1 MPTTDG
7 ARASR
12 VPFLRSWIPAWDR
25 RIRRLTGRCP
35 VPYYGAAGT
44 RTEEDALPTI
54 ALSSTLTDGTAAHV
68 VAAVLIALF
77 ALAVG
82 HRVRRTIIEVLRRRS
97 RLDPAAALLIGRLV
111 YLGILIIAA
120 LWILNLWGSGIT
132 PLLTVLG
139 VVGLSISLA
148 LQDVLRNLFAGFY
161 MLVERPFMLGDLIE
175 VSTVQGTV
183 ESIELRLTVLT
194 TVDGLRVTVPN
205 ATVFTAV
212 VTNRSARPWRR
223 WPVQVILPPGA
234 ELDALQAA
242 LGGLTPSSSEG
253 EPPPSIAVQ
262 SASSKGTLVELGLW
276 APDPVTLGH
285 MILALRRRLPQAIVK
300 VPGAAALPEAPPA
313 PPAKP
318 RRITRHRPQKPAAT
332 GGKPE

>member
-1 MPTTDG
+1 MSS
-7 ARASR
+7 A
-12 VPFLRSWIPAWDR
+12 
-25 RIRRLTGRCP
+25 LTN
-35 VPYYGAAGT
+35 
-44 RTEEDALPTI
+44 
-54 ALSSTLTDGTAAHV
+54 GTAAHV

-223 WPVQVILPPGA
+223 WPVQVILPPGV
-234 ELDALQAA
+234 EPDALQAA
-242 LGGLTPSSSEG
+242 LGGLTSSSSEQ

-262 SASSKGTLVELGLW
+262 SASSKGTLLELGLW
-276 APDPVTLGH
+276 APDPAALGQ
-285 MILALRRRLPQAIVK
+285 MMLALRQRLPQAIVK
-300 VPGAAALPEAPPA
+300 VPGAAALPEASPTA
-313 PPAKP
+313 PAKP
-318 RRITRHRPQKPAAT
+318 RRITRHRPPKSADD
-332 GGKPE
+332 GSKS

>member
-1 MPTTDG
+1 QFRRRIQVYQGSPAQRGCPYHGHLPRTRCMPTTDG

-12 VPFLRSWIPAWDR
+12 VPFLGSWIPARDR
-25 RIRRLTGRCP
+25 RTRRLTGRCP
-35 VPYYGAAGT
+35 VPYHGAAGT
-44 RTEEDALPTI
+44 RAEEDALPTI

-77 ALAVG
+77 GLAVG
-82 HRVRRTIIEVLRRRS
+82 HRLRRTVIDVLRRRS
-97 RLDPAAALLIGRLV
+97 RLDSAAALLIGRLV
-111 YLGILIIAA
+111 YLIVLVIAA

-132 PLLTVLG
+132 PLLTVVG

-161 MLVERPFMLGDLIE
+161 MLIERPFVLGDLIE

-253 EPPPSIAVQ
+253 EAPPSIAVQ

-285 MILALRRRLPQAIVK
+285 MILAL
-300 VPGAAALPEAPPA
+300 
-313 PPAKP
+313 
-318 RRITRHRPQKPAAT
+318 
-332 GGKPE
+332 

>member
-1 MPTTDG
+1 MERRETT
-7 ARASR
+7 
-12 VPFLRSWIPAWDR
+12 
-25 RIRRLTGRCP
+25 
-35 VPYYGAAGT
+35 
-44 RTEEDALPTI
+44 TEEKALPTI
-54 ALSSTLTDGTAAHV
+54 AVSSALTGGTAAHV
-68 VAAVLIALF
+68 VAAVIIALF

-82 HRVRRTIIEVLRRRS
+82 HRVRQMVIDVLRRRS
-97 RLDPAAALLIGRLV
+97 RLDSAAALLIGRLV
-111 YLGILIIAA
+111 YLAILIIAA

-139 VVGLSISLA
+139 VIGLSISLA

-234 ELDALQAA
+234 DLDALQAA
-242 LGGLTPSSSEG
+242 LDGLTSASTEREPS
-253 EPPPSIAVQ
+253 PSIAVQ

-276 APDPVTLGH
+276 ASDPAALGQT
-285 MILALRRRLPQAIVK
+285 ILSLRRALPQAIVK

-318 RRITRHRPQKPAAT
+318 RRITRHRPPKSADA
-332 GGKPE
+332 GSKSE

>member
-1 MPTTDG
+1 
-7 ARASR
+7 
-12 VPFLRSWIPAWDR
+12 
-25 RIRRLTGRCP
+25 
-35 VPYYGAAGT
+35 
-44 RTEEDALPTI
+44 
-54 ALSSTLTDGTAAHV
+54 LSSTLTDGTAAHV

-77 ALAVG
+77 GLAVG
-82 HRVRRTIIEVLRRRS
+82 HRLRRTVIDVLRRRS
-97 RLDPAAALLIGRLV
+97 RLDSAAALLIGRLV
-111 YLGILIIAA
+111 YLIVLVIAA

-161 MLVERPFMLGDLIE
+161 MLIERPFVLGDLIE

-313 PPAKP
+313 PPATP
-318 RRITRHRPQKPAAT
+318 RRLTRHRPQTPAAT